1 MTGAEAEAESVYDR
15 LTRRHRVAIGL
26 QSGAFDFNRNDT
38 VGVMRQDRRG
48 WHRIGELDIRA
59 SRATAVLIDPTDY
72 GAAPRLRLVEV
83 GQRLRFVSR
92 LTEGSRPIPPSVG

>member
-1 MTGAEAEAESVYDR
+1 VDAPALWRTLIETEKELMTGAEAEAESVYDR

-59 SRATAVLIDPTDY
+59 ARTT
-72 GAAPRLRLVEV
+72 
-83 GQRLRFVSR
+83 
-92 LTEGSRPIPPSVG
+92 T